1 MGLIGLIM
9 TVISLILMIIWNELK
24 YERLRNEVDTLKE
37 KTTEI
42 LKAYYEEIDYLK
54 DTLTEI
60 REKTRE

>member
-1 MGLIGLIM
+1 MEIEVLCGLVVLWL
-9 TVISLILMIIWNELK
+9 VWNEWRYQSLK
-24 YERLRNEVDTLKE
+24 DEVITLKE
-37 KTTEI
+37 EMTKY

>member
-1 MGLIGLIM
+1 MGLGALCALLALWL
-9 TVISLILMIIWNELK
+9 VW
-24 YERLRNEVDTLKE
+24 YEIRFQKLEDEVVTLTE

>member
-1 MGLIGLIM
+1 MKSDFRRSKNKVNKI
-9 TVISLILMIIWNELK
+9 T
-24 YERLRNEVDTLKE
+24 E

>member
-1 MGLIGLIM
+1 MGLGVLCALLALWL
-9 TVISLILMIIWNELK
+9 VW
-24 YERLRNEVDTLKE
+24 YEIRFQKLEDEVVTLTE

-60 REKTRE
+60 REKTSE

>member
-1 MGLIGLIM
+1 MGLGVLCALLALWL
-9 TVISLILMIIWNELK
+9 VW
-24 YERLRNEVDTLKE
+24 YEIRFQKLEDEVVTLTE

-60 REKTRE
+60 REETRE

>member
-1 MGLIGLIM
+1 MGLMILCFMLVGL
-9 TVISLILMIIWNELK
+9 LIWDEIRFQKIENK
-24 YERLRNEVDTLKE
+24 VNTITE

>member
-1 MGLIGLIM
+1 MEIEVLCGLVVLWL
-9 TVISLILMIIWNELK
+9 VW
-24 YERLRNEVDTLKE
+24 YEIRFQKLEDEVVTLTE

-60 REKTRE
+60 REETRE

>member
-1 MGLIGLIM
+1 MGLMILCLMLVGL
-9 TVISLILMIIWNELK
+9 LIWDEIRFQKIENK
-24 YERLRNEVDTLKE
+24 VNTITE